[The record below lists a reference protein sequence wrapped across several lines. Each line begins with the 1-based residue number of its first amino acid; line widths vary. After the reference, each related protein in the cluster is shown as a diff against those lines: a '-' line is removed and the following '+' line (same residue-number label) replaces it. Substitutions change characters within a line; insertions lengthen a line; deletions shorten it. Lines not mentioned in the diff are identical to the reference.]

1 MAEFMAFIIFLEV
14 INVIYNRIRNLREDK
29 DWTQQKI
36 ADMLFIN
43 RRTYAAYENGI
54 NSMTPETLGKIADI
68 YGTSVDYLLGRTD
81 VFEPYPKC
89 K

>member
-1 MAEFMAFIIFLEV
+1 MK
-14 INVIYNRIRNLREDK
+14 YKRIRDLREDK

-54 NSMTPETLGKIADI
+54 NSMTPETLIKLARIHNVSI
-68 YGTSVDYLLGRTD
+68 DYLLELTD
-81 VFEPYPKC
+81 VKTPYPKRNAD
-89 K
+89 KK

>member
-1 MAEFMAFIIFLEV
+1 MK
-14 INVIYNRIRNLREDK
+14 YKRIRDLREDK

-54 NSMTPETLGKIADI
+54 NSMTPETLIKLAKIHKV
-68 YGTSVDYLLGRTD
+68 SVDYLLELTD
-81 VFEPYPKC
+81 EKEPYPLK